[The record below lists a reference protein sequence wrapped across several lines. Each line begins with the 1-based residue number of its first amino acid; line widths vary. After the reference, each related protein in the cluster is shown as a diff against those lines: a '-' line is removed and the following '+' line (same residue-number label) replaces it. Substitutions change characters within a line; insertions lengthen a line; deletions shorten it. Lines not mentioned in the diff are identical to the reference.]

1 MITEVKG
8 EGRGALEKAGFLP
21 KLAEPRSGGTP
32 DHTQLIVIVLDLG
45 AVEGARRRAGANP
58 RGAIAIALHNQVM

>member
-32 DHTQLIVIVLDLG
+32 GHTQLIVIVLDPG
-45 AVEGARRRAGANP
+45 AVEDARRGAGVSPRRAV
-58 RGAIAIALHNQVM
+58 AIALHNQVM

>member
-8 EGRGALEKAGFLP
+8 EGRKALEKAGFPL
-21 KLAEPRSGGTP
+21 KLAEPHSGGTP

-58 RGAIAIALHNQVM
+58 RGAIAIAPHDQVM

>member
-8 EGRGALEKAGFLP
+8 EGRKALEKAGFPL
-21 KLAEPRSGGTP
+21 KLAEPHSGGTP
-32 DHTQLIVIVLDLG
+32 DHTQLIVIVLDPG

-58 RGAIAIALHNQVM
+58 RGAIAIAPPDQVM

>member
-8 EGRGALEKAGFLP
+8 EGRGALEKAGFPP

-32 DHTQLIVIVLDLG
+32 GHTQLIVIVLDPG

>member
-1 MITEVKG
+1 MTTEAKR
-8 EGRGALEKAGFLP
+8 EGQKALEKAGVP
-21 KLAEPRSGGTP
+21 PELAEPRSGGTP

-45 AVEGARRRAGANP
+45 AVEGARRGAGANP